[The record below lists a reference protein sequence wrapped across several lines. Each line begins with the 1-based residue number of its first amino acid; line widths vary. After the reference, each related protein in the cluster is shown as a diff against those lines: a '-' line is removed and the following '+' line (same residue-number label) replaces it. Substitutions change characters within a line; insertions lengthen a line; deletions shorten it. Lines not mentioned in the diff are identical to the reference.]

1 MLKQT
6 IGHKLS
12 QISLPL
18 YAELPSIDLYM
29 DQVIDQINQYLTPL
43 TNTTITKSMINSYV
57 KKGLVDRP
65 IKKRYSRDH
74 IATILVVSILKQI
87 LSLKTVADAIKI
99 ALTLNP
105 IPQAYD
111 QFIKVFNDELKNLDH
126 DHASAKQYQSIAIQ
140 SLLYKLIVEDLI
152 RHSVEK

>member
-18 YAELPSIDLYM
+18 YTELPSIDLYM

-87 LSLKTVADAIKI
+87 LSLDTVADAIKI

-105 IPQAYD
+105 VPQAYD

>member
-18 YAELPSIDLYM
+18 YTELPSIDLYM

-87 LSLKTVADAIKI
+87 LSLDTVADAIKI

-140 SLLYKLIVEDLI
+140 SLLYN
-152 RHSVEK
+152 

>member
-12 QISLPL
+12 KISLPL

-87 LSLKTVADAIKI
+87 LSLDTVADAIKI

>member
-18 YAELPSIDLYM
+18 YTELPSIDLYM

-65 IKKRYSRDH
+65 IKK
-74 IATILVVSILKQI
+74 TIF
-87 LSLKTVADAIKI
+87 
-99 ALTLNP
+99 P
-105 IPQAYD
+105 
-111 QFIKVFNDELKNLDH
+111 
-126 DHASAKQYQSIAIQ
+126 
-140 SLLYKLIVEDLI
+140 
-152 RHSVEK
+152 

>member
-87 LSLKTVADAIKI
+87 LSLDTVADAIKI

>member
-87 LSLKTVADAIKI
+87 LSLNTVADAIKI

>member
-18 YAELPSIDLYM
+18 YTELPSIDLYM

-87 LSLKTVADAIKI
+87 LSLDTVADAIKI

>member
-12 QISLPL
+12 KISLPL

-87 LSLKTVADAIKI
+87 LSLNTVADAIKI